1 MTISGKGLI
10 VNQRRSST
18 RGVFYRVDPFFL
30 CVGLAAL
37 LIATG
42 WVALRIKGHASR
54 ETSGSENADIALM
67 LGGVMTLL
75 ALMLGF
81 TFSLS
86 ESRFETRRQLI
97 VDEAN
102 AIGTTY
108 LRTRTLPEAGGAEM
122 RESLR
127 KYVALRIEMD
137 TSSAGTPERL
147 GELVDRSKQ
156 LQETL
161 WAQAS
166 VLARENPN
174 PVRGLLL
181 QTLNEMIDISATRLA
196 AFKNRVPFSIYI
208 VLFLVSLTVMWL
220 FGYYFSM
227 QSSRPRLLVV
237 VLALLIASVMWLIMD
252 LDQPLRGAIRPS
264 QESLRDLGADLNK
277 GPIEREPETTGAVH
291 PETRGEGR

>member
-1 MTISGKGLI
+1 MPDA
-10 VNQRRSST
+10 
-18 RGVFYRVDPFFL
+18 FYRADPFFL
-30 CVGLAAL
+30 CTALAAL

-42 WVALRIKGHASR
+42 SVAFRIKGHRAR
-54 ETSGSENADIALM
+54 ETGGIENTDIALI

-86 ESRFETRRQLI
+86 ESRFEMRRQLI

-108 LRTRTLPEAGGAEM
+108 LRTRTLPEAAGAEM

-127 KYVALRIEMD
+127 KYVALRIEMGK
-137 TSSAGTPERL
+137 SSADTPEKID
-147 GELVDRSKQ
+147 EFVDRSKQ

-161 WAQAS
+161 WDQAS
-166 VLARENPN
+166 VLARESPN

-181 QTLNEMIDISATRLA
+181 QTLNQMIDISATRLA
-196 AFKNRVPFSIYI
+196 AFKNRVPFSIYA
-208 VLFLVSLTVMWL
+208 VLFLVSVTAMWL
-220 FGYYFSM
+220 FGYYFAM
-227 QSSRPRLLVV
+227 RHSRPGLLVV

-277 GPIEREPETTGAVH
+277 GPAESKPLDYRRRSPSGNER
-291 PETRGEGR
+291 

>member
-1 MTISGKGLI
+1 M
-10 VNQRRSST
+10 
-18 RGVFYRVDPFFL
+18 
-30 CVGLAAL
+30 AAL
-37 LIATG
+37 LIGTG
-42 WVALRIKGHASR
+42 ETAFRIKGHSARKASDIDN
-54 ETSGSENADIALM
+54 TDIALI

-86 ESRFETRRQLI
+86 ESRFEMRRQLI

-108 LRTRTLPEAGGAEM
+108 LRTRTVPEAAGAEM

-127 KYVALRIEMD
+127 RYIALRIEMD
-137 TSSAGTPERL
+137 GLSVDSSSRL
-147 GELVDRSKQ
+147 REFVDRSKQ

-161 WAQAS
+161 WARAAA
-166 VLARENPN
+166 LAREDPN

-181 QTLNEMIDISATRLA
+181 QTLNQTIDIAATRLA
-196 AFKNRVPFSIYI
+196 AFKNRVPFSIYA
-208 VLFLVSLTVMWL
+208 VLFLVSLIAMWL

-227 QSSRPRLLVV
+227 RKGRPALLVV

-252 LDQPLRGAIRPS
+252 LDQPLRGIIKPS
-264 QESLRDLGADLNK
+264 QESLTDLAADLNR
-277 GPIEREPETTGAVH
+277 GPAEK
-291 PETRGEGR
+291 